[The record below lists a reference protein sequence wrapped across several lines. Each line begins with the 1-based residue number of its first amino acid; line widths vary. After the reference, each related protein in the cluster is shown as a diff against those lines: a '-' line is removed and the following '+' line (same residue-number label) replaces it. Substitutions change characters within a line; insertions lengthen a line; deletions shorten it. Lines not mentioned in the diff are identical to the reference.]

1 MTRELSELEQ
11 RRDALRRALPG
22 LSDSRALSYRR
33 NNDARALDH
42 AGVKHQAPEEMARL
56 AQAELAADEAIR
68 DVQRELRRIDAE
80 IEQAPR
86 GGFGA
91 TLRRTVRRGRNDP

>member
-11 RRDALRRALPG
+11 RRDALRRSLPG
-22 LSDSRALSYRR
+22 LSDTRALSYRR

-42 AGVKHQAPEEMARL
+42 AGVKHQRPEEMARL

-68 DVQRELRRIDAE
+68 DVQRELRQIDAE
-80 IEQAPR
+80 IERAPR

-91 TLRRTVRRGRNDP
+91 TLRRAVRRGRNDP

>member
-1 MTRELSELEQ
+1 MTSERSELEQ
-11 RRDALRRALPG
+11 RRNELRRSLPG
-22 LSDSRALSYRR
+22 LSDTRALSYRR

-42 AGVKHQAPEEMARL
+42 AGVKHQGPEAMARL

-68 DVQRELRRIDAE
+68 DVQRELRQIDAE
-80 IEQAPR
+80 IERIPR
-86 GGFGA
+86 GGFGS